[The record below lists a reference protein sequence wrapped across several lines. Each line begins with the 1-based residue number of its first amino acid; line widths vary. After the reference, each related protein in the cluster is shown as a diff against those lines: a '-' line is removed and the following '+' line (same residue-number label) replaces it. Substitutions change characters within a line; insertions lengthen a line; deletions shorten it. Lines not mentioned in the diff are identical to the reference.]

1 MFKPAFMRALEGF
14 EPRHLHTLSVFPEG
28 DDPGAGGGDDDDDG
42 GDDDAGGDDDDDEGD
57 GDDDDDDDDAGD
69 DDAGGDDNDTGDDD
83 DKKAKE
89 GKEETPQK
97 AAARRKRELMK
108 DPHVQRLLKQN
119 TDKAVRQA
127 LAEQAKKDEKAKKR
141 AGMED
146 GERLQEEL
154 QEERAK
160 REDAELKASE
170 AVITREFFQA
180 MTESDHKPRTKK
192 ALGMILQLA
201 SEKVADDGVDFDV
214 AIEELA
220 DEESYLFTD
229 TSDDAAGDD
238 DDDPADG
245 DPEDAVT
252 RAARSRN
259 KAKKRAKNRSSTART
274 NRATGKPAGTPVKT
288 PKDAL
293 KMTPEEWRAHKKHL
307 GVH

>member
-1 MFKPAFMRALEGF
+1 MRKSAFMRALEGF
-14 EPRHLHTLSVFPEG
+14 EPRHLHTLSIEPG
-28 DDPGAGGGDDDDDG
+28 DDPGEGEGGGGGDDDDP
-42 GDDDAGGDDDDDEGD
+42 DDDPDDNADDDPADDDDPE
-57 GDDDDDDDDAGD
+57 DDPE
-69 DDAGGDDNDTGDDD
+69 
-83 DKKAKE
+83 DKDKPKD
-89 GKEETPQK
+89 KETPQK

-127 LAEQAKKDEKAKKR
+127 LAEQAKKDDKAKKR

-146 GERLQEEL
+146 GERLKEEL
-154 QEERAK
+154 AEEKAK

-220 DEESYLFTD
+220 DEESYLFAELA
-229 TSDDAAGDD
+229 DDDPAAD
-238 DDDPADG
+238 DDDPADD

-259 KAKKRAKNRSSTART
+259 KAKNKAKKRSSTGRT
-274 NRATGKPAGTPVKT
+274 NRATGKPAGTPTKT

-293 KMTPEEWRAHKKHL
+293 KMNLEEWRAHKKRL
-307 GVH
+307 GVQ